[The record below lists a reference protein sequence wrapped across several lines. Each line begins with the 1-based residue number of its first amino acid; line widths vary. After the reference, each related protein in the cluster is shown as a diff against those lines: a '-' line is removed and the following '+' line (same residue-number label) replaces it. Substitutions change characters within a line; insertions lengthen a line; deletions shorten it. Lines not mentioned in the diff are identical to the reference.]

1 MEDIVPANHQYVT
14 ADKKTTH
21 AASNIASKYIV
32 PANIE
37 YFKVEERKYRIS

>member
-1 MEDIVPANHQYVT
+1 MEDIVPANHYHVT
-14 ADKKTTH
+14 ADKNDP
-21 AASNIASKYIV
+21 ASNIASKYIV